1 MAKIATFYDH
11 IRDIS
16 RQEQISFMEA
26 LQLAKDKGVEALEVS
41 ANNVLGREDE
51 VGQELA
57 MLDLDIASIPAYFDF
72 GRDPDVQRQAAPIL
86 EAAQFLGVDRLLVIP
101 GFFDPEDSPQPREEQ
116 TQRMVEGVNRLGE
129 LGESYGVS
137 LVMEDYDSP
146 LAPFSNTAGLLR
158 FLQGCPKLSCAFDA
172 GNFLFAGE
180 DWRQAY
186 PQLRDRIAH
195 VHLKDR
201 A

>member
-57 MLDLDIASIPAYFDF
+57 MLDLGIASIPA
-72 GRDPDVQRQAAPIL
+72 
-86 EAAQFLGVDRLLVIP
+86 
-101 GFFDPEDSPQPREEQ
+101 
-116 TQRMVEGVNRLGE
+116 
-129 LGESYGVS
+129 
-137 LVMEDYDSP
+137 
-146 LAPFSNTAGLLR
+146 
-158 FLQGCPKLSCAFDA
+158 
-172 GNFLFAGE
+172 
-180 DWRQAY
+180 
-186 PQLRDRIAH
+186 
-195 VHLKDR
+195 
-201 A
+201 